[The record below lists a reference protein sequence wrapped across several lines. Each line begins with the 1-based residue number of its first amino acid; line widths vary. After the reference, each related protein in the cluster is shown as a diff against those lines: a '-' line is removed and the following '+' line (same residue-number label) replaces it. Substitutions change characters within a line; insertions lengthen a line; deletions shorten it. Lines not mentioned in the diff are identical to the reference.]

1 MVARVL
7 AFVPA
12 IVAYLVLRPASFAQT
27 VPYQLSTS
35 QLIGVSSAL
44 TVAYFYARFWDEA
57 RKTPK
62 LSMSLGDAATIREL
76 GGHPPE
82 PVPASRAPQQPDGD
96 DDGEEG
102 QSGESHA

>member
-7 AFVPA
+7 GFVPA
-12 IVAYLVLRPASFAQT
+12 VAAYLVLRPDSFAQT
-27 VPYQLSTS
+27 LPYQLSTS
-35 QLIGVSSAL
+35 QLIGVTSAL

-62 LSMSLGDAATIREL
+62 LALSLGDAAVIREL

-82 PVPASRAPQQPDGD
+82 LLAAGPSAAHASD
-96 DDGEEG
+96 DEEEEG